1 MVNMNELSRC
11 IELLKSEPLMG
22 IVSSNAVGNTC
33 IEIPI
38 PTKDLGSH
46 FLDTGL
52 MGRAAESIGSFFNGR
67 VKVVFSGSTGSIR
80 CVLTAYEL
88 YSRRFRRARIIAISP
103 FHKSVVDS
111 ISLILGD
118 RMDIDIKYIGP
129 NDDDY
134 LIDYDMI
141 IQPEVHWIEKYLV
154 NDDNDDYDNTLV
166 IITSPTYG
174 GVYIDDEYLSGIK
187 ALLGGNVIIIVD
199 NAWGLGKPNIEV
211 FDVLVRSS
219 HKVDGGPRPIS
230 LVIVRNAELWDYIR
244 IAYSMLESTSPL
256 ICSLFEAER
265 IYRIHKKCDLAG
277 ILRELGIELIDSLR
291 SKGIKVLNNV
301 DRRGFLI
308 DPIQVNINVG
318 RKNGYGVYNALLRHG
333 IIPVR
338 VGPRSVEVLITID
351 LLRRYH
357 NNPKSID
364 DVSTIIADSIDSVEP
379 REVEPI
385 FSYNYDINE
394 DLIRGANKRGIRL
407 VDIDEALNEVAAAP
421 LVPYPPGVPVVI
433 PGAVI
438 TRGVL
443 DYIKSIRELGGY
455 VINIIDNK
463 VPIYE

>member
-11 IELLKSEPLMG
+11 IELLSSEPLMG
-22 IVSSNAVGNTC
+22 IVNNNAAGSAC

-80 CVLTAYEL
+80 CVLTAYGL

-111 ISLILGD
+111 ISLMLGG
-118 RMDIDIKYIGP
+118 RIDVGIRYVGP
-129 NDDDY
+129 GDDDY

-141 IQPEVHWIEKYLV
+141 IQPEVRRMGRYLV
-154 NDDNDDYDNTLV
+154 DNDYDNTLV

-174 GVYIDDEYLSGIK
+174 GVYIGDEYLSEIK
-187 ALLGGNVIIIVD
+187 ELLGDGSIVVVD
-199 NAWGLGKPNIEV
+199 NAWGLGKPNIEA

-230 LVIVRNAELWDYIR
+230 LIIVRNAELWDYVR

-256 ICSLFEAER
+256 ICSLFETER
-265 IYRIHKKCDLAG
+265 IYRIHEKCNLAG
-277 ILRELGIELIDSLR
+277 IMRELGIELIDSLR
-291 SKGIKVLNNV
+291 SKGIRVLNNV
-301 DRRGFLI
+301 GRRGFSL
-308 DPIQVNINVG
+308 DPVQVNINVG
-318 RKNGYGVYNALLRHG
+318 RRNGYDVYGALLRHG

-351 LLRRYH
+351 LLRRYYDD
-357 NNPKSID
+357 PKLID
-364 DVSTIIADSIDSVEP
+364 EVSTVIADSIDSAET

-385 FSYNYDINE
+385 FSYNYDFNE
-394 DLIRGANKRGIRL
+394 DLIRGVNKRGIRL
-407 VDIDEALNEVAAAP
+407 VNIDEALNEVAAAP
-421 LVPYPPGVPVVI
+421 LVPYPPGIPVVV
-433 PGAVI
+433 PGALI
-438 TRGVL
+438 TRSVL
-443 DYIKSIRELGGY
+443 EYIKSIRELGGY
-455 VINIIDNK
+455 VINVIDDK
-463 VPIYE
+463 VPVYE